1 MSSITIDLEED
12 LVALLHRSNQPLH
25 SAVRELV
32 VLELY
37 RQGLVSSGKAAQ
49 RLNRGGWEFVQHAA
63 RLGIPYV
70 DMTADEWTE
79 EQARTATSAGRP
91 GFFPPPSI
99 NLSRTRRLHRLVVP

>member
-25 SAVRELV
+25 SAVRELI

-49 RLNRGGWEFVQHAA
+49 RLNMGRWEFVQHAA
-63 RLGIPYV
+63 RLGIPYF
-70 DMTADEWTE
+70 DMTADEWTD
-79 EQARTATSAGRP
+79 EQTRSAT
-91 GFFPPPSI
+91 
-99 NLSRTRRLHRLVVP
+99 L